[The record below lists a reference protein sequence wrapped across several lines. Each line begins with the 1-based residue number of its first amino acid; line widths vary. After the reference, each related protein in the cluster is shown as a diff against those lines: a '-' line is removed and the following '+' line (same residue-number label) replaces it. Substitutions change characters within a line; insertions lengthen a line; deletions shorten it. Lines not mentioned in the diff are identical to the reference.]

1 MNSVVFQNQTF
12 VPVGT
17 SVGLTEL
24 DGEQLIR
31 VVKPE
36 ENTEPDVPTY
46 ARLVGSNFHDGT
58 IELDVRARLMH
69 WADIDCRGFI
79 GFVFRASEDDDRFD
93 MSHSTPLGGRASGSW
108 RSAGVSLAYDRHYED
123 DYTDEFDDY
132 DGYDEF
138 DYEDDCDYDDRPDLV
153 SRIWQGLRAVV
164 GFIVAIPRAI
174 VSGLIS
180 AVQSRPSR
188 SQVQS
193 PRLSESSQRSAPESK
208 GRRTPAQRSS
218 SRGPFS
224 SSVGEP

>member
-79 GFVFRASEDDDRFD
+79 GFVFRASEDDDRFE
-93 MSHSTPLGGRASGSW
+93 SFYVRPRNGRSCTEPQRRIHTMQYFSYPGYTF
-108 RSAGVSLAYDRHYED
+108 AYFRER
-123 DYTDEFDDY
+123 
-132 DGYDEF
+132 GIA
-138 DYEDDCDYDDRPDLV
+138 DYEARADIEMDEGIHLKAEIAGASAKFYVDDM
-153 SRIWQGLRAVV
+153 
-164 GFIVAIPRAI
+164 
-174 VSGLIS
+174 
-180 AVQSRPSR
+180 
-188 SQVQS
+188 
-193 PRLSESSQRSAPESK
+193 E
-208 GRRTPAQRSS
+208 TPALVVDEMFGGANL
-218 SRGPFS
+218 RGG
-224 SSVGEP
+224 VGLYVDNGTQGHFKNLKVTCAD